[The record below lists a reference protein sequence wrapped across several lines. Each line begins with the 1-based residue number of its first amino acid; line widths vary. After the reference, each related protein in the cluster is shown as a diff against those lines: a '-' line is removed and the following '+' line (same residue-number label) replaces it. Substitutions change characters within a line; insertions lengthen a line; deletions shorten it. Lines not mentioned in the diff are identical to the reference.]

1 MAASQVLNLPPAVLS
16 QIPIATPPPGIQS
29 NLTSPEDKG
38 FQLTIIASIFLA
50 LGLTAFI
57 IREYAKIFV
66 VKKRGW
72 DDGMVTG
79 AHFNELTQSLTFSSR
94 VGSRHGEGSS
104 TRLR

>member
-16 QIPIATPPPGIQS
+16 EIPILTPPPGIQP
-29 NLTSPEDKG
+29 NLVNPEDKG

-50 LGLTAFI
+50 IGLIAFT

-72 DDGMVTG
+72 DDGM
-79 AHFNELTQSLTFSSR
+79 AHCCLFQ
-94 VGSRHGEGSS
+94 
-104 TRLR
+104 